1 MTWTTNLE
9 YVPTGQVDSKRCDNV
24 STDARKASN
33 VGTIKALAVGTMIA
47 RIVTG
52 KAFCA
57 IHFE

>member
-1 MTWTTNLE
+1 MTWATNLE
-9 YVPTGQVDSKRCDNV
+9 YATTGQVDSKRCDNV
-24 STDARKASN
+24 STDARKTSN
-33 VGTIKALAVGTMIA
+33 VGTIEALAVGTMIA